1 MSTPYE
7 KALYERQTWR
17 GTTHRIKERPYQPVG
32 GAGGGSGGGRGCAR
46 GREAE
51 SRERTERAARE
62 AAEAALNGDD
72 DRY

>member
-1 MSTPYE
+1 
-7 KALYERQTWR
+7 
-17 GTTHRIKERPYQPVG
+17 V
-32 GAGGGSGGGRGCAR
+32 GAGSGSCGGRGCAR

-51 SRERTERAARE
+51 SGERAERAARE